1 MSNIILFK
9 FTTDEPDKNR
19 DIQFSK
25 ESTIEELLLA
35 FLRETNSIQT
45 LAKDKII
52 FWNKSQFLN
61 DPKNLKKRIG
71 SYYNSSSRNIRV
83 RVTDTGKILGG
94 INALIIFNSEQATKI
109 IYS

>member
-1 MSNIILFK
+1 MSNNILFK

-19 DIQFSK
+19 DIYFSK
-25 ESTIEELLLA
+25 ESTIEELLLD

-45 LAKDKII
+45 LATNKII

-61 DPKNLKKRIG
+61 DPKNLKKRID
-71 SYYNSSSRNIRV
+71 SYYNSSLKNITV

-94 INALIIFNSEQATKI
+94 INALFLIMSKH
-109 IYS
+109 

>member
-1 MSNIILFK
+1 MSNNILFK
-9 FTTDEPDKNR
+9 FITDEPDKNR
-19 DIQFSK
+19 DILFSK
-25 ESTIEELLLA
+25 ESTIEELLLT

-45 LAKDKII
+45 LATDKII

-61 DPKNLKKRIG
+61 DPKNLKKIIG
-71 SYYNSSSRNIRV
+71 SYYNRSSKNIRV

-94 INALIIFNSEQATKI
+94 NNALYIFNSEPTFKI